1 MLELLVHTLFKVWIF
16 HSRRTYRPSLNNGD
30 VMFADPYIVTV
41 NAVAQ
46 SMSRT
51 SMGNNSATYRKDD
64 GLYRLSISHQLG
76 KSFNQ
81 RVIRLDRS
89 TLVSDPFT
97 TGNQLYADESVWLVS
112 KSPSGNLVTVANQK
126 QLVDGFLAKLTA
138 SSGADITKLLAGE
151 S

>member
-1 MLELLVHTLFKVWIF
+1 
-16 HSRRTYRPSLNNGD
+16 
-30 VMFADPYIVTV
+30 MFADPYIVTV

-46 SMSRT
+46 SMGRT
-51 SMGNNSATYRKDD
+51 SVGNNSAVYRKDD
-64 GLYRLSISHQLG
+64 GLYRTTIQHQLG

-81 RVIRLDRS
+81 RVIRLDRT

-97 TGNQLYADESVWLVS
+97 TGSFLTTDESVWLVS
-112 KSPSGNLVTVANQK
+112 KTPTGGLVSLAAQK